1 MPSITHPSQIE
12 TAISRLPQT
21 AYGTP
26 RAAGDDYR
34 RIISESV
41 GVATEGLNF
50 EDDAGYENGSDLAVD
65 TWATTAETSID
76 ISPKLNFQDIGYQLH
91 RALGGYA
98 VSGPDGGLYTHVFTP
113 QSMNTS
119 RQLPASTFL
128 KKYGGLRLM
137 MYPDMVSSNLTISS
151 GKMGRIST
159 AQSFIG
165 SGDREKDPA
174 SYVSPAIT
182 DDREYAYAAQGS
194 VRLSESGVGTRQVE
208 TATVAGS
215 ITGDGTVIVTI
226 TAAGL
231 TGSPLAIPV
240 TVTNLDTASA
250 VASKIRTALKANTVV
265 NAMFEIT
272 GPVAAAVTLTKRLK
286 EADDATLNIAI
297 DNGTATGLTPAPT
310 SVDTTAG
317 VAGTSQNYSCLL
329 ESWSISLNNPTVD
342 DGYRIC
348 SPFVVAGDP
357 MSGQTR
363 SEYFVGAREYTMSFS
378 ARDDGNDNTE
388 DWLRVGTILDVDI
401 PIIGIEANDHSLRIQ
416 HTRARVIQAQPIT
429 DAGGF
434 IGIDGQIR
442 LLAGAAGD
450 GSIPLSFTLV
460 NDVASYAS

>member
-1 MPSITHPSQIE
+1 MAITHPSQIE

-119 RQLPASTFL
+119 RQLPASTFI

-208 TATVAGS
+208 TATAAGTATTPGS
-215 ITGDGTVIVTI
+215 AILTL

-231 TGSPLAIPV
+231 TGSPLAINV
-240 TVTNLDTASA
+240 TLAGTENANAQAALY
-250 VASKIRTALKANTVV
+250 RTALRANTVV

-272 GPVAAAVTLTKRLK
+272 APTANTIALNKRLK
-286 EADDATLNIAI
+286 EANDVTLNLAIAA
-297 DNGTATGLTPAPT
+297 NGTGITDALT
-310 SVDTTAG
+310 SVNTTAG

-329 ESWSISLNNPTVD
+329 ESWSIQLNNPTVD

-357 MSGQTR
+357 MS
-363 SEYFVGAREYTMSFS
+363 
-378 ARDDGNDNTE
+378 
-388 DWLRVGTILDVDI
+388 
-401 PIIGIEANDHSLRIQ
+401 
-416 HTRARVIQAQPIT
+416 
-429 DAGGF
+429 
-434 IGIDGQIR
+434 
-442 LLAGAAGD
+442 
-450 GSIPLSFTLV
+450 
-460 NDVASYAS
+460 